1 MEMKSSY
8 AYRRDRVQMILLF
21 LFFSILFVVINIGLE
36 YLKEFRILVLFMK
49 FFIIMAPVGMILS
62 LLGIIATSLLI
73 KEMEMEKE

>member
-1 MEMKSSY
+1 MKSSY

-73 KEMEMEKE
+73 KEMEKEKE

>member
-1 MEMKSSY
+1 MKSSY

-62 LLGIIATSLLI
+62 LLGIIATSVLI

>member
-1 MEMKSSY
+1 MKSSY